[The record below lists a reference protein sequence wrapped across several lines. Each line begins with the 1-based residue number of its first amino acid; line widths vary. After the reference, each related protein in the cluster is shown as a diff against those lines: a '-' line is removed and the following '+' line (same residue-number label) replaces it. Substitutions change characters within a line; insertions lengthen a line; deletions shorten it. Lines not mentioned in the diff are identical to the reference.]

1 MGHRVVGWSTGG
13 VGRLAIRAIAR
24 RPDLDLVG
32 VWVHS
37 ADKDGVDAGT
47 LAGIDPIGVAATT
60 DADAL
65 LALAPD
71 CVCYSASGEAMD
83 AAAVPDMARMLAAG
97 INVVTVST
105 PGLVHPAGYQ
115 AEWRAQ
121 LEQAAA
127 TGNAT
132 LYASGIEPGFAGDQL
147 PLTLMTMSD
156 TVRTVR
162 IQEIFRYDG
171 YPVTFVMFDVF
182 GFGKPMEYQA
192 IMSMPGVQSGSWGPP
207 VRMIAD
213 RLGVELDEIRET
225 YEKVVTPRT
234 LEVAAGTIEA
244 GTVGAV
250 RFETIGVVNGRD
262 AIVIE
267 HVNRMAGDL
276 APEWPTASRDGTYR
290 IVVEGNPDLTCELTV
305 GQPTD
310 RERRRHGR
318 DHHATRERDPLRVRR
333 PRRPHQLARP
343 PAHHPEAR
351 LHLTLPPDQLASL
364 LRVEHVR
371 TTQVR
376 AVGGQ
381 AVLRGPA

>member
-1 MGHRVVGWSTGG
+1 MGYRVVGWSTGG
-13 VGRLAIRAIAR
+13 VGQLAIRAIAR

-37 ADKDGVDAGT
+37 EEKDGVDAGT
-47 LAGIDPIGVAATT
+47 LAGIDPVGVPATT

-83 AAAVPDMARMLAAG
+83 AAAVPEMARMLEAG

-105 PGLVHPAGYQ
+105 PGLVHPPGY
-115 AEWRAQ
+115 APEWREQ
-121 LEQAAA
+121 LEAAAA
-127 TGNAT
+127 TGSST

-147 PLTLMTMSD
+147 PLTLLTMSD
-156 TVRTVR
+156 TVRSVR
-162 IQEIFRYDG
+162 TQEIFRYDG
-171 YPVTFVMFDVF
+171 YPVTFVMFEVF
-182 GFGKPMEYQA
+182 GFGKPMEHQA
-192 IMSMPGVQSGSWGPP
+192 IMAMPGVQSGTWGPP

-234 LEVAAGTIEA
+234 LEVAAGTIPA

-250 RFETIGVVNGRD
+250 RFETIGVVQGRD

-276 APEWPTASRDGTYR
+276 APEWPTAARDGTYR
-290 IVVEGNPDLTCELTV
+290 IMVEGNPDLTCELTV
-305 GQPTD
+305 GQPETASD
-310 RERRRHGR
+310 DGMV
-318 DHHATRERDPLRVRR
+318 ATAMRMVNAIPYVCD
-333 PRRPHQLARP
+333 A
-343 PAHHPEAR
+343 PAG
-351 LHLTLPPDQLASL
+351 LASSL
-364 LRVEHVR
+364 DLPL
-371 TTQVR
+371 TTPKH
-376 AVGGQ
+376 AFD
-381 AVLRGPA
+381 

>member
-1 MGHRVVGWSTGG
+1 MRYSVVGWSTGG

-37 ADKDGVDAGT
+37 AEKDGVDAGT
-47 LAGIDPIGVAATT
+47 LAGIDPVGVRATN

-83 AAAVPDMARMLAAG
+83 AAAVPEMARMLEAG

-105 PGLVHPAGYQ
+105 PGLVHPAGY
-115 AEWRAQ
+115 APEWRSQ
-121 LEQAAA
+121 LEAAA
-127 TGNAT
+127 AKGNAT

-156 TVRTVR
+156 TVRSVR
-162 IQEIFRYDG
+162 TQEIFRYDG
-171 YPVTFVMFDVF
+171 YPVTFVMFEVF
-182 GFGKPMEYQA
+182 GFGKPMEHQA
-192 IMSMPGVQSGSWGPP
+192 IMAMPGVQSGTWGPP

-213 RLGVELDEIRET
+213 RLGVELDGIRET
-225 YEKVVTPRT
+225 YEKVVTPRL

-267 HVNRMAGDL
+267 HVNRMADDL

-290 IVVEGNPDLTCELTV
+290 IMVEGSPDLTCELTV
-305 GQPTD
+305 GQP
-310 RERRRHGR
+310 
-318 DHHATRERDPLRVRR
+318 ATASDDGMVATTMRLVNAIPYVCD
-333 PRRPHQLARP
+333 A
-343 PAHHPEAR
+343 PAG
-351 LHLTLPPDQLASL
+351 LASSL
-364 LRVEHVR
+364 DLPL
-371 TTQVR
+371 TT
-376 AVGGQ
+376 
-381 AVLRGPA
+381 PKFTFE

>member
-1 MGHRVVGWSTGG
+1 MTYRVVGWSTGG
-13 VGRLAIRAIAR
+13 VGRLAIRAVAR
-24 RPDLDLVG
+24 RPDLELVG

-37 ADKDGVDAGT
+37 AEKDGVDAGT
-47 LAGIDPIGVAATT
+47 LAGLDHLGVAATT

-71 CVCYSASGEAMD
+71 CVCYSASGETLD
-83 AAAVPDMARMLAAG
+83 AAAVPEMARMLEAG

-105 PGLVHPAGYQ
+105 PGLVHPAGYN

-121 LEQAAA
+121 LETAAA
-127 TGNAT
+127 AGNAT

-156 TVRTVR
+156 TVRSVR
-162 IQEIFRYDG
+162 TQEIFRYDG
-171 YPVTFVMFDVF
+171 YPVAFVMFDVF
-182 GFGKPMEYQA
+182 GFGKPMEYNA
-192 IMSMPGVQSGSWGPP
+192 IMAMPGVQSGTWGPP

-225 YEKVVTPRT
+225 YEKIVTPRR

-267 HVNRMAGDL
+267 HINRMAGDL
-276 APEWPTASRDGTYR
+276 APDWPTASRDGTYR
-290 IVVEGNPDLTCELTV
+290 IAIEGNPDLTCELTV
-305 GQPTD
+305 GQPATASD
-310 RERRRHGR
+310 DGMIATTMRLVNAIPFVCDAPAGLANSLDLPLTTPRH
-318 DHHATRERDPLRVRR
+318 AFE
-333 PRRPHQLARP
+333 
-343 PAHHPEAR
+343 
-351 LHLTLPPDQLASL
+351 
-364 LRVEHVR
+364 
-371 TTQVR
+371 
-376 AVGGQ
+376 
-381 AVLRGPA
+381 

>member
-1 MGHRVVGWSTGG
+1 MGYRVVGWSTGG

-37 ADKDGVDAGT
+37 AEKDGVDAGT
-47 LAGIDPIGVAATT
+47 LAGMDPIGVAATT

-83 AAAVPDMARMLAAG
+83 AAAVPEMARMLEAG
-97 INVVTVST
+97 VNVVTVST

-115 AEWRAQ
+115 PEWRAQ
-121 LEQAAA
+121 LEAAA
-127 TGNAT
+127 TKGNAT

-156 TVRTVR
+156 TVRSVR

-250 RFETIGVVNGRD
+250 RFETIGVVDGRD

-267 HVNRMAGDL
+267 HINRMAGDL

-290 IVVEGNPDLTCELTV
+290 IMVEGNPDLTCELTV
-305 GQPTD
+305 GQPETASD
-310 RERRRHGR
+310 DGMV
-318 DHHATRERDPLRVRR
+318 ATTMRLVNAIPYVCDAPAGLTSSLELPLTT
-333 PRRPHQLARP
+333 PK
-343 PAHHPEAR
+343 
-351 LHLTLPPDQLASL
+351 
-364 LRVEHVR
+364 HVFD
-371 TTQVR
+371 
-376 AVGGQ
+376 
-381 AVLRGPA
+381 